1 MNKFVYNKPK
11 FLIHNI
17 EFEKPTKLA
26 CRFEKYS
33 AEQIQAKL
41 CIFLLK
47 EREREREPKFFS
59 LPKLPLRIAIGDDSF
74 LMSHT
79 DTSNGILDDQPL

>member
-47 EREREREPKFFS
+47 ERERERTQIFFFAQVT
-59 LPKLPLRIAIGDDSF
+59 LENCAIGDDSF

-79 DTSNGILDDQPL
+79 ETSNSNLDD